1 MSQMNGYTQANII
14 GTGGRMVQRY
24 APGIWRTVT
33 GRIGGVT
40 LPSGQRYTTKR
51 AAQLIRSVGLQA
63 AAAALGIGIVEVAEV
78 LLQSQKPRRR
88 RGISYAQ
95 LRNAKRVACTVS
107 RMARDLGVKPATR
120 SRGTCR

>member
-1 MSQMNGYTQANII
+1 MSQMNGYTQA
-14 GTGGRMVQRY
+14 GMVSTGRQVIRY
-24 APGIWRTVT
+24 APGILRTAT
-33 GRIGGVT
+33 GRISSIV
-40 LPSGQRYTTKR
+40 LPSGQKYSAKR
-51 AAQLIRSVGLQA
+51 AASLIKSVGLQA
-63 AAAALGIGIVEVAEV
+63 AAAALGIGIIEVAE
-78 LLQSQKPRRR
+78 LLLSQSRPRRR